1 MKKHKLILTEEA
13 VRDIEVSFQYYQE
26 KQSGLGERFLAHIEE
41 VIHLI
46 SQNPEICPTS
56 FKTVRQ
62 ATVNRFPF
70 VVLYEIEEKHIVVYS
85 VFHTSQH
92 PIKKVKRIRRS

>member
-26 KQSGLGERFLAHIEE
+26 KQSGLGERFLTQIEE

-56 FKTVRQ
+56 FKGLRQ

-70 VVLYEIEEKHIVVYS
+70 VVLYEIEESRSLCIRYFIQAKIRS
-85 VFHTSQH
+85 
-92 PIKKVKRIRRS
+92 KR